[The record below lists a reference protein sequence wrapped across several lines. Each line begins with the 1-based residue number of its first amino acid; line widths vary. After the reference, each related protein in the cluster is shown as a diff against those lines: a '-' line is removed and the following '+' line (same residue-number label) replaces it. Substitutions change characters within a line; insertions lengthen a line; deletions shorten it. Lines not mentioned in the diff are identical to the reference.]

1 MTATVHERVARDV
14 VHPVL
19 QVVAR
24 GRPGTRPTA
33 LAYREGLR
41 FRRATADWPDERRE
55 EWILDRLRTVVRE
68 AAEQTAYYA
77 EAFSEAGFD
86 PHAPFDFDDFAR
98 LPVLDR
104 EVVGSRGRELVSRAV
119 PPEQLTRDATG
130 GSTGEP
136 TVVWHGPQERGWAES
151 GIEHSLARAGA
162 PRGTSIGF
170 LWGHHLDPVT
180 RDSVRARTRD
190 LLTNVRWFDC
200 FRLSPEKLDA
210 YHHELQGWRPRCV
223 VAYAG
228 ALAALAD
235 HVAERSYR
243 PVYPRTCFVTG
254 AEKLLPA
261 QRERIEAAFGKPVHE
276 RYGSRDVGPMA
287 FQPAPDES
295 PTFAVD
301 WQNVLLEPSDEADT
315 PDTPGILVTKLH
327 ADGMPM
333 IRYRVGDMARFPQAS
348 AAGHP
353 ALELLEVVGRDVD
366 RIALPDGRWVHPIE
380 FPHLMKDH
388 PVKEWTVYQYRDYR
402 VEMRIVP
409 APGFD
414 EASRAGI
421 LSLVEANLQGVP
433 VDLAVVDELP
443 RTRASKLRPVISE
456 VPGGEGAPA
465 GREEGDDG

>member
-1 MTATVHERVARDV
+1 VTATLHERLARDV
-14 VHPVL
+14 VHPL
-19 QVVAR
+19 LEVVAR
-24 GRPGTRPTA
+24 ARPGSRA
-33 LAYREGLR
+33 SAVAYREGLR
-41 FRRATADWPDERRE
+41 FRQATADWPDERRHA
-55 EWILDRLRTVVRE
+55 WILERLRTVVRA

-77 EAFSEAGFD
+77 EAFEREGFD
-86 PHAPFDFDDFAR
+86 PQAPFGFDDFAR

-104 EVVGSRGRELVSRAV
+104 ETVGVRGLDLVSRAV
-119 PPEQLTRDATG
+119 PADQLKRDATG
-130 GSTGEP
+130 GSTGAP
-136 TVVWHGPQERGWAES
+136 TVVWHGPEERGWSES
-151 GIEHSLARAGA
+151 GIEHSLAHAGA
-162 PRGTSIGF
+162 RRGTRIGF

-180 RDSVRARTRD
+180 RDSLRARTRD

-200 FRLSPEKLDA
+200 FRLSPAKLDA
-210 YHHELQGWRPRCV
+210 YHHELQGWRPACV

-235 HVAERSYR
+235 HVAERGYR
-243 PVYPRTCFVTG
+243 PAYPRTSFVTG

-261 QRERIEAAFGKPVHE
+261 QRMRIERVFGKPAHE
-276 RYGSRDVGPMA
+276 RYGSRDAGQMA
-287 FQPAPDES
+287 FQLSPEAS

-301 WQNVLLEPSDEADT
+301 WQNVLLEPVDDT
-315 PDTPGILVTKLH
+315 ETPGILVTKLH

-333 IRYRVGDMARFPQAS
+333 IRYRVGDLARFPRFS
-348 AAGHP
+348 APGHP

-402 VEMRIVP
+402 VEVRIVP
-409 APGFD
+409 GPGFD
-414 EASRAGI
+414 ESSRAGI

-456 VPGGEGAPA
+456 LTGESNVPADGGEPS
-465 GREEGDDG
+465 DG